1 VKLPTERKYDFV
13 ASIEKAHGREL
24 RRYLAARLRN
34 AAADIPDLMQEVYLR
49 LLRIE
54 NFDTVRKPLAYLYT
68 IASHVLQQHSI
79 KQASKF
85 SSFSSADLV
94 LELSAN
100 ADLDPAAQIEA
111 EQSFEGLERTLRALS
126 PRAYS
131 TLILNRC
138 HGKTLQEIGDN
149 FGVSRAQVKKYLTKA
164 LILVRNEL
172 RQTAKEAK

>member
-1 VKLPTERKYDFV
+1 LSTKSKYDFV
-13 ASIEKAHGREL
+13 ASIEKTHGREL

-54 NFDTVRKPLAYLYT
+54 DFDTVRKPLAYLYT
-68 IASHVLQQHSI
+68 IASHVLQQHSL
-79 KQASKF
+79 KQVSEF
-85 SSFSSADLV
+85 SSFSSADLL
-94 LELSAN
+94 LELSAS

-126 PRAYS
+126 PRAYT

-138 HGKTLQEIGDN
+138 HGKTLQEIGDG

-164 LILVRNEL
+164 LVHVRDEL
-172 RQTAKEAK
+172 KQTAKEAK

>member
-1 VKLPTERKYDFV
+1 M
-13 ASIEKAHGREL
+13 SI
-24 RRYLAARLRN
+24 
-34 AAADIPDLMQEVYLR
+34 
-49 LLRIE
+49 
-54 NFDTVRKPLAYLYT
+54 
-68 IASHVLQQHSI
+68 
-79 KQASKF
+79 
-85 SSFSSADLV
+85 
-94 LELSAN
+94 SAN

-164 LILVRNEL
+164 LIHVRNEL